1 MASDRQIA
9 ANRRNSLKSTGP
21 RGPGGKA
28 RAAAN
33 SRKHG
38 LASNL
43 SRDAMAFAA
52 ADRLAD
58 AIFQTHGG
66 LSRAAARRVAV
77 ATFELKNVQKMRAAA
92 MEAVM
97 SANESSTLSE
107 QLEGLL
113 LNLKT
118 IDRYEVRA
126 ISKQKRALR
135 GA

>member
-1 MASDRQIA
+1 M
-9 ANRRNSLKSTGP
+9 KSTGP
-21 RGPGGKA
+21 RGAGGKA
-28 RAAAN
+28 RAAGN
-33 SRKHG
+33 SKKHG

-43 SRDAMAFAA
+43 GRDAIAFAA

-58 AIFQTHGG
+58 AIFQVHGG

-77 ATFELKNVQKMRAAA
+77 AAIELKGIQKVRAAA

-97 SANESSTLSE
+97 FAKKSSTLSE
-107 QLEGLL
+107 RFEGLL

-126 ISKQKRALR
+126 ISKKKRALR
-135 GA
+135 GT